1 MNILHCNR
9 PRRQPFVPAITLVL
23 LALFAWLLPVSGHAS
38 VPKVLVVGDS
48 LSAGY
53 GLASGQGWVDLLQK
67 KLAASGHP
75 HKVINAS
82 ISGDTTAGGR
92 ARIGAALQA
101 HRPDI
106 VIIELGGNDG
116 LRGAPLKDVRANLE
130 AMVSAAEKAGAKVLL
145 LGMQIPPNYG
155 PRYVRDFG
163 AVFNDVATSRGLPY
177 VPFFLSAFGD
187 KAEMFQPDRIHPT
200 AQAQPLMLDAVWPVL
215 ARMLATASAASMAP
229 TMPASAT
236 LR

>member
-1 MNILHCNR
+1 MNTLHCNR
-9 PRRQPFVPAITLVL
+9 PRRQNLVPTLRAVLAIVAVTGAVMTSAPA
-23 LALFAWLLPVSGHAS
+23 LAQALA
-38 VPKVLVVGDS
+38 PKILVVGDS
-48 LSAGY
+48 LSAAY

-67 KLAASGHP
+67 KLESGGYP
-75 HKVINAS
+75 HKVVNAS

-92 ARIGAALQA
+92 SRIGPALQA
-101 HRPDI
+101 HKPEI

-116 LRGAPLKDVRANLE
+116 LRGAAPRDVKANLE
-130 AMVSAAEKAGAKVLL
+130 HMVTSVEKAGAKALL

-163 AVFNDVATSRGLPY
+163 AAFSDIATSRYVPF

-215 ARMLATASAASMAP
+215 ARMLPQSS
-229 TMPASAT
+229 
-236 LR
+236 R